1 MRFSVRFILAAAT
14 LLGPLSCSRYEW
26 VPDDELPAC
35 RNRREPASSRP
46 LTFDQLSV
54 PESASL
60 RGRVVMAANQHPV
73 PGATVVLLM
82 NEPRTTTTDSLGA
95 FSFAEVRAGTYVLRT
110 RRIGYQSRTD
120 SLHAPLASGTALVL
134 PLDTQML
141 DGPCSGFAALRVR
154 KPWWKLW

>member
-1 MRFSVRFILAAAT
+1 MRFRVRFALAAAT
-14 LLGPLSCSRYEW
+14 LLGSLSCSRYVW

-46 LTFDQLSV
+46 LTFEQRSAS
-54 PESASL
+54 ESGSL
-60 RGRVVMAANQHPV
+60 RGRVVMAANRRPI
-73 PGATVVLLM
+73 PWATVVLLM

-95 FSFAEVRAGTYVLRT
+95 FTFTDVRPGTYLIRT
-110 RRIGYQSRTD
+110 RRIGYQSPTD
-120 SLHAPLASGTALVL
+120 SLRAPLASGAALVL
-134 PLDTQML
+134 PLDAQML